1 VENSACD
8 EQEEKRKTNFT
19 DIPTE
24 VLRLIFDLGGYSSL
38 TATNRYFYDVRR
50 HLFLKLNKT
59 YSRKYYDDEHFQTL
73 VHSRL
78 ENPTKQLSL
87 DLSGCIEVTDV
98 TALGGIHSLNLSYCY
113 NITDVS
119 ALGGV
124 HTLDLRGCG
133 KITDVSALGG
143 VHTLT
148 MMKKRKDRPPPWT
161 PVQPRNFLVMTI
173 S

>member
-1 VENSACD
+1 MDNEIESLSNRFVDCKVKEDTEDELVENSACD

-24 VLRLIFDLGGYSSL
+24 VLRLIVDLGGYSIYSSL

-50 HLFLKLNKT
+50 YLFLKLNKT

-87 DLSGCIEVTDV
+87 DLSD
-98 TALGGIHSLNLSYCY
+98 Y
-113 NITDVS
+113 NKISDVS

-124 HTLDLRGCG
+124 HTLDLSDCN

-143 VHTLT
+143 VHTLI
-148 MMKKRKDRPPPWT
+148 K
-161 PVQPRNFLVMTI
+161 
-173 S
+173 